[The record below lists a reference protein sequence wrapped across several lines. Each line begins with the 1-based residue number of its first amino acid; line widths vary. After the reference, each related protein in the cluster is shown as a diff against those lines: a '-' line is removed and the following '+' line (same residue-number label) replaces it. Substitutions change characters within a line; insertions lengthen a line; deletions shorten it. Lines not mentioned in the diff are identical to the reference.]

1 MRVQVAKWGN
11 SLAVRLPGVCLRQA
25 GVKHGDA
32 LDVDVTPLGEIRL
45 TPCPAPHR
53 FEKTAFLDQLRRL
66 QESWPITDSVV
77 ATMRQSDRY

>member
-11 SLAVRLPGVCLRQA
+11 SLAVRLPSACLRQA
-25 GVKHGDA
+25 GVKNGDA
-32 LDVDVTPLGEIRL
+32 LDVEVTPLGEIRL
-45 TPCPAPHR
+45 TPHPTTHP

-66 QESWPITDSVV
+66 QENWPITDSVV